1 MRRRMRHVLQG
12 VGSVRRGRGGGAP
25 DSNFPNI
32 STSIEKGGMANL
44 TRSTVDKCNQQGY
57 LEGIW
62 AALNG
67 SVNWSPSG
75 RGKDCS
81 AQGGERP
88 RVPPDLTREKQTR
101 CLITEANAIGGSRNG
116 C

>member
-1 MRRRMRHVLQG
+1 M
-12 VGSVRRGRGGGAP
+12 SCRGWGASGGGGGGGAP

-44 TRSTVDKCNQQGY
+44 TRSTVDMCNQQSY
-57 LEGIW
+57 FEGIW

-67 SVNWSPSG
+67 SVNWSPRG

-88 RVPPDLTREKQTR
+88 RAPPALTCEKLTR
-101 CLITEANAIGGSRNG
+101 CLETEANAIGGSRNG